1 MTRFL
6 IASLLGVLVF
16 AVTLWLGAIG
26 PKAIAHP
33 VAGDGRDP
41 IIAFEM
47 VRTPAQLTQV
57 IGEDRAGYAELR
69 DALDKVNEVDFIY
82 MTLYGA
88 FIAVFFMAV
97 AQQRDERRWLILSL
111 VGIVAMLADVR
122 ENMALLVLTQ
132 EGADVSGNI
141 AMLVTATWIKWFAL
155 GLTSAGAGL
164 ALYEDRSMPTFRLI
178 GAIVGA
184 ATAGVTVAAYVDPVK
199 YPEYMALGIF
209 VSWIMMVVYA
219 YRIGRG
225 AQSTGLAS

>member
-1 MTRFL
+1 MNRFS
-6 IASLLGVLVF
+6 IASLLGVVVF
-16 AVTLWLGAIG
+16 GVTLWLGAIG
-26 PKAIAHP
+26 PKTIAHP
-33 VAGDGRDP
+33 IVGDPRDP
-41 IIAFEM
+41 VIAFEM
-47 VRTPAQLTQV
+47 VRTPVQLTQV
-57 IGEDRAGYAELR
+57 IGEDRASYADLR
-69 DALDKVNEVDFIY
+69 ASLDKVNEIDFIY

-132 EGADVSGNI
+132 DGADVAGNI
-141 AMLVTATWIKWFAL
+141 AMLITATWIKWFAL

-164 ALYEDRSMPTFRLI
+164 AFYQDRSMPTFRLI

-184 ATAGVTVAAYVDPVK
+184 AAAGATVAAYVDSIK
-199 YPEYMALGIF
+199 YPQYMALGIF

-219 YRIGRG
+219 YRVGRA
-225 AQSTGLAS
+225 AQSTGSAE